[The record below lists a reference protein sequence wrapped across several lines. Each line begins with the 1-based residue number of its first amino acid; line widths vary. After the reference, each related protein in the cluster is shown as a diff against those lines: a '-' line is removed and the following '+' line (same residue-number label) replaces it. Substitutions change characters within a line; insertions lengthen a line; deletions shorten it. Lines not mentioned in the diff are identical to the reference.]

1 MTLRSKDQRTEKASP
16 SFAEQMFPN
25 LQPKPKA
32 PDRRMG
38 PTDESS
44 WGETDHRTARFCK
57 SPWRTGETRKVKLK
71 LQP

>member
-32 PDRRMG
+32 PVGRMG
-38 PTDESS
+38 PTEGELGRNRSS
-44 WGETDHRTARFCK
+44 QARFCK

>member
-32 PDRRMG
+32 PADGWARQR
-38 PTDESS
+38 ES
-44 WGETDHRTARFCK
+44 WGETDHRKRGFV
-57 SPWRTGETRKVKLK
+57 SPLGGQVKRGK
-71 LQP
+71 